1 MKKIHKITPFMAV
14 LLVAL
19 SVYALSM
26 LVLVAWGMQSSLKTI
41 TEFNRVDP
49 LWLPDGAP
57 WEWAWKNYGDVI
69 SNFRV
74 PVKREVEGMRLPFNI
89 GYMEMAANTLLY
101 AGIGAVISAMV
112 PCLVA
117 YVTAK
122 FGGTFSAVI
131 HTIVVITMAIP
142 IVGAQPSE
150 IQFLRTF
157 NLYDTIWG
165 AWVLKFNFLGMYFLV
180 YYGTFKGMAK
190 DYAEA
195 AYLDG
200 ASEFTVMARIM
211 LPLVRNVI
219 MTIFLIRFIE
229 FWNDYQMPLL
239 YMPSRP
245 TLAYGAWWLGTANS
259 SSAAESRDF
268 FEVPYRMTACCI
280 VAIPILILFII
291 FKEKIIG
298 NVSMGGVKE

>member
-1 MKKIHKITPFMAV
+1 MRKTGKITPFMTV
-14 LLVAL
+14 LFIILVI
-19 SVYALSM
+19 YALSM
-26 LVLVAWGMQSSLKTI
+26 IVLVAWGIISSLKTV
-41 TEFNRVDP
+41 TEFNRKDP

-57 WEWAWKNYGDVI
+57 WDWAWSNYLEVLA
-69 SNFRV
+69 NFKV
-74 PVKREVEGMRLPFNI
+74 PVKREVDGMRLPFTI
-89 GYMEMAANTLLY
+89 PYAEMLLNTLLY
-101 AGIGAVISAMV
+101 AGVGAVTSAMV

-122 FGGTFSAVI
+122 FGGKFSAII
-131 HTIVVITMAIP
+131 HTVVIITMAIP
-142 IVGAQPSE
+142 IVGSQPSE

-157 NLYDTIWG
+157 KIYDTIFG

-180 YYGTFKGMAK
+180 FYGTFKGMAK

-200 ASEFTVMARIM
+200 ASEWTVMVRIM
-211 LPLVRNVI
+211 IPLVRNVI
-219 MTIFLIRFIE
+219 MTVILIKFIE

-259 SSAAESRDF
+259 SSTDVSRDF
-268 FEVPYRMTACCI
+268 FEVPYRMTSCCI
-280 VAIPILILFII
+280 VAVPILVLFAI
-291 FKEKIIG
+291 FKDKIIG

>member
-1 MKKIHKITPFMAV
+1 MKRVHKITPFMTV
-14 LLVAL
+14 LLIAL
-19 SVYALSM
+19 SIYALSM
-26 LVLVAWGMQSSLKTI
+26 IVLVAWGMLSSLKTI
-41 TEFNRVDP
+41 TEFNREDP
-49 LWLPDGAP
+49 LWLPNGAP
-57 WEWAWKNYGDVI
+57 WEWSWKNYADVI

-74 PVKREVEGMRLPFNI
+74 PVKREINGMRVPYNI
-89 GYMEMAANTLLY
+89 GYVELLTNTILY
-101 AGIGAVISAMV
+101 AGVGAVLSAMV

-122 FGGTFSAVI
+122 FGGKFSSII
-131 HTIVVITMAIP
+131 HTIVIITMAIP

-150 IQFLRTF
+150 IQFLRIF

-200 ASEFTVMARIM
+200 ASELTVMVRIM

-219 MTIFLIRFIE
+219 MTVILIRFIE

-268 FEVPYRMTACCI
+268 FEVPYRMTACCT
-280 VAIPILILFII
+280 VAVPILVLFAI
-291 FKEKIIG
+291 FKDRIIG